1 MNIIFSFLQINTNL
15 PTILEGEQ
23 WPDNGVKFL
32 IPATQIPETTACAPF
47 DMTISVNTTLSS
59 NGQDNQSEQDLIPVR
74 VVPKC
79 LTVTPTVGNQLP
91 VTATFVSPYVET
103 NDAELPFLIDF
114 GEKVLE
120 LNPLKLFNLTGS
132 SRADVVYEV
141 EVGKVYLMVYPDD
154 TAQSALIQVTV
165 PAGVTTTSSGL
176 PNMGASAIAQYK
188 PKIGAIRTAALVL
201 TGVFGGVILASWA
214 TSFIVSSMQPWATAG
229 SLGYGAIGFILWA
242 QKLYLS
248 GLMST
253 TTMPANYRTLS
264 DTFAWSDFQLALP
277 WDWSTSSSGVD
288 GVNKN
293 VTESNTIFEN
303 NAQVLLNSV
312 TDDFVFY
319 YPSKFDDDAVFL
331 YRALFVVVVWFPARS
346 LLPTSCDL

>member
-1 MNIIFSFLQINTNL
+1 MQIDTDL

-32 IPATQIPETTACAPF
+32 IPATEIPETTACSPF
-47 DMTISVNTTLSS
+47 DITISINTTLDSDGKADQ
-59 NGQDNQSEQDLIPVR
+59 NEQDLVPVR

-79 LTVTPTVGNQLP
+79 LTVVPTKGNQLP
-91 VTATFVSPYVET
+91 VEATFVSPYVET
-103 NDAELPFLIDF
+103 NDAQMPFLIDF

-141 EVGKVYLMVYPDD
+141 EAGKIFLMVYPDD
-154 TAQSALIQVTV
+154 KEKEALITVSV
-165 PAGVTTTSSGL
+165 PAGATTTSSGL
-176 PNMGASAIAQYK
+176 PNMAATATAQYK

-248 GLMST
+248 GLMSPS
-253 TTMPANYRTLS
+253 TMPANYRTLS
-264 DTFAWSDFQLALP
+264 DTFAWSDFQLTLP
-277 WDWSTSSSGVD
+277 WDWSSSSSSVNGVA
-288 GVNKN
+288 KN
-293 VTESNTIFEN
+293 VSESNTIFEN
-303 NAQVLLNSV
+303 NAQVLLDSV
-312 TDDFVFY
+312 NDEFVFY
-319 YPSKFDDDAVFL
+319 YSSKLMQKKRL
-331 YRALFVVVVWFPARS
+331 YCGFS
-346 LLPTSCDL
+346 SII